1 MYKAHLITGRRE
13 QELGNRKYEA
23 LLKQIHMI
31 MDERTKAVKGKVA
44 MQKQRF
50 RAVRSGVNLMLDF
63 ARKTF
68 YNLQSNIEGNFR
80 LFSQVSISWRL
91 LNATWDYPPV
101 TDSFRLELNLIQ
113 IRLGPVY
120 YPTATQHPEVND

>member
-1 MYKAHLITGRRE
+1 MGWRGRGQ
-13 QELGNRKYEA
+13 QELGNRNYEA
-23 LLKQIHMI
+23 LLKKIHMI

-68 YNLQSNIEGNFR
+68 YHLQSNIEGNSLRF
-80 LFSQVSISWRL
+80 
-91 LNATWDYPPV
+91 ACD
-101 TDSFRLELNLIQ
+101 LEKYEDGLRWI
-113 IRLGPVY
+113 
-120 YPTATQHPEVND
+120 